1 MKKVNIKGSGY
12 LYAETD
18 DSYILYF
25 DPNDCGWNEHVK
37 GKIAYQVIDTGNGL
51 LISQEKPNELNYS
64 EVAEL
69 KYLLNKIKI

>member
-1 MKKVNIKGSGY
+1 MKRVNIKGSGY

-25 DPNDCGWNEHVK
+25 DPNDKEWNEHIR
-37 GKIAYQVIDTGNGL
+37 GKIAFAIADTGNGL
-51 LISQEKPNELNYS
+51 IISQEKPNELNYS

-69 KYLLNKIKI
+69 KYLLSKIDI